1 MKVKIKKLVE
11 NAVVPARHSEGAVG
25 YDLVTTEDATVLNV
39 RAEDKAVMLHTGLA
53 LEIPKGYHGKIYLR
67 SSIGM
72 NTKLRLANQT
82 GIIDSD
88 YRGEIMLPVD
98 NMGTERINIAAGTRI
113 AQLVIEKNIE
123 VYFEEATL
131 SVTKRG
137 KGGFGST
144 DAKVG
149 A

>member
-39 RAEDKAVMLHTGLA
+39 RAEDKAVMLHTGLS

-123 VYFEEATL
+123 VYFEEAPL

>member
-11 NAVVPARHSEGAVG
+11 NAVVPARHSDGAVG

-39 RAEDKAVMLHTGLA
+39 RAEDKAGMLHTGLS
-53 LEIPKGYHGKIYLR
+53 LEIPKGYHGKLYLR
-67 SSIGM
+67 SSMGK

-123 VYFEEATL
+123 VYFEEAPL
-131 SVTKRG
+131 SVTKRD